1 MQTGLLPIG
10 EGARHI
16 RFPGSAG
23 RAGGLRILI
32 LSHSGGTLMANAATR
47 TKRLNE
53 TKMVL
58 RQPLLLIAI
67 ILSFALL
74 LLFVIYPLAKTLIY
88 SLTDETGAFSL
99 ANLISILQTPRYGK
113 VFGRTMAL
121 GLIVAVIATFIG
133 YVFAYTV
140 TRVDIPGKGFF
151 KTMATLPILSPPFVL
166 SLSIIFLFGKQG
178 LISKDL
184 LGITG
189 SSVYGLKSLIVVQ
202 VMSFFPIAYLT
213 LSGILSSIDASVED
227 AACNMG
233 AGRWKTFWTVTFPL
247 SLPGIISGAL
257 LVFIQSL
264 EDFSNPAT
272 IGGDYT
278 TLSIEV
284 YNIITGSY
292 DMRKGSVLAL
302 LLLLPAVIAYLLNK
316 YWVNK
321 KSFVTVTGKPTQ
333 ARKLIEEPHIKW
345 PLFIFCLLVSSI
357 IILFYGTVI
366 FASFVRTWGVDFS
379 LTLDQYR
386 KALQYGWDSLKNSM
400 VLGLI
405 SAVIGGL
412 LGMVIAYITA
422 KRNYFGKRFIEV
434 SSVLM
439 FAVPGTVLGISYIL
453 GFNSKPLALT
463 GTGVILVIVF
473 TFRNMPVAIESGT
486 TTLLQIDNSIEDAS
500 TILGADTGYSFR
512 RITLPM
518 LKNAFFSGIV
528 YSFTKAIT
536 AVSAVIFLVS
546 PRWKLVTSNIYSL
559 FDMAKYGQAAAFV
572 TMMVGILLVF
582 IGLFSTVINF
592 LLAPR
597 SKVPQAKTK
606 TEETK

>member
-1 MQTGLLPIG
+1 MAKT
-10 EGARHI
+10 A
-16 RFPGSAG
+16 A
-23 RAGGLRILI
+23 AGGKSTAR
-32 LSHSGGTLMANAATR
+32 M
-47 TKRLNE
+47 KKLNE
-53 TKMVL
+53 TKMIL
-58 RQPLLLIAI
+58 RQPLLLAAVVLT
-67 ILSFALL
+67 ILLL
-74 LLFVIYPLAKTLIY
+74 LLFVVYPLLKVLIF
-88 SLTDETGAFSL
+88 SLTDADGNFSL
-99 ANLISILQTPRYGK
+99 ANLTTILTTFRYLA
-113 VFGRTMAL
+113 VFGRTMLL
-121 GLIVAVIATFIG
+121 GVIVAVIATFIG
-133 YVFAYTV
+133 YIFAYTI
-140 TRVDIPGKGFF
+140 TRTNVPCKKFL
-151 KTMATLPILSPPFVL
+151 KTIATLPILSPPFIL

-178 LISKDL
+178 FITKTL

-189 SSVYGLKSLIVVQ
+189 NNVYGMGSLVVVQ

-233 AGRWKTFWTVTFPL
+233 ASRWHTFWTVTFPL
-247 SLPGIISGAL
+247 SLPGIISGCL

-272 IGGDYT
+272 IGGEFS

-284 YNIITGSY
+284 YQIITGSY
-292 DMRKGSVLAL
+292 DMQKGSVLAL
-302 LLLLPAVIAYLLNK
+302 LLLLPAVTAYLFNK
-316 YWVNK
+316 YWVSK

-333 ARKLIEEPHIKW
+333 ARKLIDEAHIKW
-345 PLFIFCLLVSSI
+345 PLFAFCMVVAAVIL
-357 IILFYGTVI
+357 LFYGTVI
-366 FASFVRTWGVDFS
+366 FGSFVRTWGYDYS

-386 KALQYGWDSLKNSM
+386 KALAYGWDSLKNSM

-412 LGMVIAYITA
+412 LGMIIAYITA
-422 KRNYFGKRFIEV
+422 KRNYYGKRFIEV

-439 FAVPGTVLGISYIL
+439 FAVPGTVLGISYVL
-453 GFNSKPLALT
+453 AFNTKPLVLT
-463 GTGVILVIVF
+463 GTALILIIVF

-486 TTLLQIDNSIEDAS
+486 TTLLQIDNSIEEAS

-518 LKNAFFSGIV
+518 LRNAFFSGIV

-546 PRWKLVTSNIYSL
+546 ARWNLVTSKIYSL
-559 FDMAKYGQAAAFV
+559 FDQAKYSQAAAFV
-572 TMMVGILLVF
+572 TMLVVILLVF
-582 IGLFSTVINF
+582 IGIFNGIINL

-597 SKVPQAKTK
+597 SKVPQAKTQK
-606 TEETK
+606 TEGTK

>member
-1 MQTGLLPIG
+1 
-10 EGARHI
+10 
-16 RFPGSAG
+16 
-23 RAGGLRILI
+23 
-32 LSHSGGTLMANAATR
+32 MANATTHA
-47 TKRLNE
+47 KRLNE
-53 TKMVL
+53 TKMIL

-99 ANLISILQTPRYGK
+99 ANLITILQTPRYGK

-140 TRVDIPGKGFF
+140 TRVNVPAKGFF

-178 LISKDL
+178 LISKNL

-213 LSGILSSIDASVED
+213 LSGILASIDASVED

-233 AGRWKTFWTVTFPL
+233 AGRWKTFWPVTFPL

-345 PLFIFCLLVSSI
+345 PLFAFCLIVSAI

-400 VLGLI
+400 TLGLI

-463 GTGVILVIVF
+463 GTGLILVIVF

-486 TTLLQIDNSIEDAS
+486 TTLLQIDNSIEEAS

-582 IGLFSTVINF
+582 IGLFNTVINF

-606 TEETK
+606 TEESK

>member
-1 MQTGLLPIG
+1 
-10 EGARHI
+10 
-16 RFPGSAG
+16 
-23 RAGGLRILI
+23 
-32 LSHSGGTLMANAATR
+32 MANATTR

-53 TKMVL
+53 TKMIL

-67 ILSFALL
+67 LLSFALL

-121 GLIVAVIATFIG
+121 GLIVAFIATFIG
-133 YVFAYTV
+133 YIFAYTV
-140 TRVDIPGKGFF
+140 TRVNVPCKGFL
-151 KTMATLPILSPPFVL
+151 KTMATLPIFSPPFVL

-178 LISKDL
+178 LISKNL

-213 LSGILSSIDASVED
+213 LSGILASIDASVED

-333 ARKLIEEPHIKW
+333 ARKLIDEPHIKW
-345 PLFIFCLLVSSI
+345 PLFLVCLLISAA

-400 VLGLI
+400 TLGLI

-422 KRNYFGKRFIEV
+422 KRNYYGKRFIEV
-434 SSVLM
+434 ASVLM

-463 GTGVILVIVF
+463 GTGLILVIVF

-486 TTLLQIDNSIEDAS
+486 TTLLQIDNSIEEAS

-559 FDMAKYGQAAAFV
+559 FDLAKYGQAAAFV

-582 IGLFSTVINF
+582 IGLFNTVINL

-597 SKVPQAKTK
+597 SKVPQAKSK
-606 TEETK
+606 TEESK

>member
-1 MQTGLLPIG
+1 
-10 EGARHI
+10 
-16 RFPGSAG
+16 
-23 RAGGLRILI
+23 
-32 LSHSGGTLMANAATR
+32 MANAAGSGGKSAAR
-47 TKRLNE
+47 LKRRNE
-53 TKMVL
+53 SKMIM
-58 RQPLLLIAI
+58 RQPIMLIS
-67 ILSFALL
+67 ILTVIVLL
-74 LLFVIYPLAKTLIY
+74 LLFVIYPLVKILLF
-88 SLTDETGAFSL
+88 SLTDASGTFSL
-99 ANLISILQTPRYGK
+99 ATAAEIFSTSRYLK
-113 VFGRTMAL
+113 TFGRTMVL
-121 GLIVAVIATFIG
+121 GVIVAVIATFIG
-133 YVFAYTV
+133 YIFAYTIARTNV
-140 TRVDIPGKGFF
+140 PCKGFL
-151 KTMATLPILSPPFVL
+151 KTIATLPILSPPFIL
-166 SLSIIFLFGKQG
+166 CLSIIFLFGRQG
-178 LISKDL
+178 LITNGL
-184 LGITG
+184 LKITDND
-189 SSVYGLKSLIVVQ
+189 VYGMGSLIVVQ
-202 VMSFFPIAYLT
+202 VLSFFPIAYMT

-233 AGRWKTFWTVTFPL
+233 ASRWHTFWTVTFPL
-247 SLPGIISGAL
+247 SLPGIISGCL

-272 IGGDYT
+272 IGGDFT
-278 TLSIEV
+278 TLSVEV
-284 YNIITGSY
+284 YQTITGSY
-292 DMRKGSVLAL
+292 DMQKGSVLAL
-302 LLLLPAVIAYLLNK
+302 LMLVPTMLAYLLNK

-345 PLFIFCLLVSSI
+345 PLFAFCLIVSAI

-400 VLGLI
+400 TLGLI

-422 KRNYFGKRFIEV
+422 KRNYYGKRFIEV
-434 SSVLM
+434 ASVLV
-439 FAVPGTVLGISYIL
+439 FAVPGTVMDISYIL

-463 GTGVILVIVF
+463 GTGLILVIVF

-486 TTLLQIDNSIEDAS
+486 TTLLQIDNSIEEAS

-559 FDMAKYGQAAAFV
+559 FDLAKYGQAAAFV

-582 IGLFSTVINF
+582 IGLFNTVINL

-597 SKVPQAKTK
+597 SKVPQAKSK
-606 TEETK
+606 TEESK